1 MGELVKCGGLTLVEL
16 LTTLAVAGIL
26 VASASGGAA
35 HLIEQHRASAA
46 VNQML
51 GAVRFARHAAVA
63 HRTSATLC
71 PADGARSLQP
81 GSARG
86 YPSQENSLQPGSARG
101 YPSQENSSARGN
113 PSQES
118 LQPGSPRGNP
128 SQESCGRRNTWHNG
142 ALVFLDRNAN
152 GRFDG
157 SDALLRRMPRLREG
171 DRFYWRSFRNR
182 SYLMI
187 RPSGLTDWQNG
198 NLLYCPESGDP
209 RFARQ
214 IVINAQARVR
224 HARDSDGDGIVEDA
238 KGRAVEC
245 P

>member
-1 MGELVKCGGLTLVEL
+1 MRRTRIAISHVAGLTLVEL

-26 VASASGGAA
+26 VTAASGGAA
-35 HLIEQHRASAA
+35 HLIDHHRAGAA

-51 GAVRFARHAAVA
+51 GAIRFARHAAVA
-63 HRTSATLC
+63 HRSPATLC
-71 PADGARSLQP
+71 PADGL
-81 GSARG
+81 
-86 YPSQENSLQPGSARG
+86 L
-101 YPSQENSSARGN
+101 
-113 PSQES
+113 
-118 LQPGSPRGNP
+118 
-128 SQESCGRRNTWHNG
+128 CGQRNTWHNG
-142 ALVFLDRNAN
+142 TLVFLDGNAN

-157 SDALLRRMPRLREG
+157 DDVLLRRMPRLREG

-182 SYLMI
+182 TYLMI

-198 NLLYCPESGDP
+198 NLLYCPASGDP

-224 HARDSDGDGIVEDA
+224 HAWDSDGDGVVEDA
-238 KGRAVEC
+238 RGRPVQC

>member
-1 MGELVKCGGLTLVEL
+1 MRRTRIAISHVAGLTLVEL

-26 VASASGGAA
+26 VTAASGGAA
-35 HLIEQHRASAA
+35 HLIDHHRAGAA

-51 GAVRFARHAAVA
+51 GAIRFARHAAVA
-63 HRTSATLC
+63 HRYPATLC
-71 PADGARSLQP
+71 PADGL
-81 GSARG
+81 
-86 YPSQENSLQPGSARG
+86 L
-101 YPSQENSSARGN
+101 
-113 PSQES
+113 
-118 LQPGSPRGNP
+118 
-128 SQESCGRRNTWHNG
+128 CGRRNTWHNG
-142 ALVFLDRNAN
+142 TLVFLDGNAN

-157 SDALLRRMPRLREG
+157 DDVLLRRMPRLREG

-182 SYLMI
+182 TYLMI

-198 NLLYCPESGDP
+198 NLLYCPASGEP

-224 HARDSDGDGIVEDA
+224 HAWDSDGDGVVEDA
-238 KGRAVEC
+238 RGRPVQC

>member
-1 MGELVKCGGLTLVEL
+1 MRVDAGMYRTGAAGLTLVEL

-26 VASASGGAA
+26 VTTASGGTAN
-35 HLIEQHRASAA
+35 LVDQHRASAA

-51 GAVRFARHAAVA
+51 GAIRFARHAAVA
-63 HRTSATLC
+63 HRSPATLC
-71 PADGARSLQP
+71 PADGGQ
-81 GSARG
+81 
-86 YPSQENSLQPGSARG
+86 SQGK
-101 YPSQENSSARGN
+101 
-113 PSQES
+113 
-118 LQPGSPRGNP
+118 
-128 SQESCGRRNTWHNG
+128 CGRRNSWHNG
-142 ALVFLDRNAN
+142 ALVFLDENAN

-157 SDALLRRMPRLREG
+157 SEVLLRRLPPLGEG

-198 NLLYCPESGDP
+198 NFLYCPQGGDP

-224 HARDSDGDGIVEDA
+224 HARDSDGDGVVEDTR
-238 KGRAVEC
+238 GRPVRC
-245 P
+245 PRSA

>member
-1 MGELVKCGGLTLVEL
+1 MYRPGVAGLTLVEL

-26 VASASGGAA
+26 VATASGGAA
-35 HLIEQHRASAA
+35 HLVDQHRAGAA

-51 GAVRFARHAAVA
+51 GAIRFARHAAVA
-63 HRTSATLC
+63 HRSPATLC
-71 PADGARSLQP
+71 PADGAT
-81 GSARG
+81 
-86 YPSQENSLQPGSARG
+86 
-101 YPSQENSSARGN
+101 
-113 PSQES
+113 
-118 LQPGSPRGNP
+118 
-128 SQESCGRRNTWHNG
+128 CGRRNAWHNG
-142 ALVFLDRNAN
+142 ALVFLDENAN

-157 SDALLRRMPRLREG
+157 GDVLLRALPPLREG

-198 NLLYCPESGDP
+198 NFLYCPRGGDP

-238 KGRAVEC
+238 RGRPVAC
-245 P
+245 PRSA

>member
-86 YPSQENSLQPGSARG
+86 HPSQTD
-101 YPSQENSSARGN
+101 SSARGN

>member
-1 MGELVKCGGLTLVEL
+1 MDGPGIRKRHRPPLAPSKGRPARRCNGLTLVEL

-26 VASASGGAA
+26 VTAASGGATQ
-35 HLIEQHRASAA
+35 LMEQHHAGAA

-51 GAVRFARHAAVA
+51 GAIRFARHAAVT
-63 HRTSATLC
+63 HRAFVTLC
-71 PADGARSLQP
+71 PASKAR
-81 GSARG
+81 
-86 YPSQENSLQPGSARG
+86 
-101 YPSQENSSARGN
+101 
-113 PSQES
+113 
-118 LQPGSPRGNP
+118 
-128 SQESCGRRNTWHNG
+128 CGRRNTWHNG
-142 ALVFLDRNAN
+142 ALVFLDRDAN

-157 SDALLRRMPRLREG
+157 SDVLLRRMPPLRDG

-182 SYLMI
+182 TYLMI

-198 NLLYCPESGDP
+198 NILYCPQGGDP

-238 KGRAVEC
+238 RGRPVAC

>member
-1 MGELVKCGGLTLVEL
+1 MSGLVKCGGLTLVEL

-26 VASASGGAA
+26 VASASGGAT
-35 HLIEQHRASAA
+35 HLIEQHRAGAA

-51 GAVRFARHAAVA
+51 GAVRFARHAAVS
-63 HRTSATLC
+63 HRASATLC

-86 YPSQENSLQPGSARG
+86 YPSQENS
-101 YPSQENSSARGN
+101 SARGN
-113 PSQES
+113 PSQE
-118 LQPGSPRGNP
+118 R
-128 SQESCGRRNTWHNG
+128 CGRRNTWHNG
-142 ALVFLDRNAN
+142 ALIFLDRNAN

-157 SDALLRRMPRLREG
+157 SDTLLRRMPRLREG

-198 NLLYCPESGDP
+198 NLLYCPESRDP

>member
-1 MGELVKCGGLTLVEL
+1 MSELVKSGGLTLVEL

-26 VASASGGAA
+26 VASASGGAT

-51 GAVRFARHAAVA
+51 GAVRFARHAAVS
-63 HRTSATLC
+63 HRSSVTLC
-71 PADGARSLQP
+71 PADGAQSLQP

-101 YPSQENSSARGN
+101 YPSQER
-113 PSQES
+113 
-118 LQPGSPRGNP
+118 
-128 SQESCGRRNTWHNG
+128 CGRRNTWHNG

-157 SDALLRRMPRLREG
+157 SDTLLRRMPRLREG

>member
-1 MGELVKCGGLTLVEL
+1 MAGMVVKCTGLTLVEM

-26 VASASGGAA
+26 VASASGGAT

-51 GAVRFARHAAVA
+51 GAIRFARHAAVT
-63 HRTSATLC
+63 HRSSTTLC
-71 PADGARSLQP
+71 PAQAARMDT
-81 GSARG
+81 
-86 YPSQENSLQPGSARG
+86 
-101 YPSQENSSARGN
+101 
-113 PSQES
+113 
-118 LQPGSPRGNP
+118 
-128 SQESCGRRNTWHNG
+128 CGRRNTWHNG
-142 ALVFLDRNAN
+142 TLVFLDSNAN

-157 SDALLRRMPRLREG
+157 TDVLLRRLPRLQEG
-171 DRFYWRSFRNR
+171 DRYYWRSFRNR
-182 SYLMI
+182 TYLLI
-187 RPSGLTDWQNG
+187 RPDGLTDWQNG
-198 NLLYCPESGDP
+198 NFLFCPESGDP

-238 KGRAVEC
+238 RGRAVTC

>member
-1 MGELVKCGGLTLVEL
+1 MGRPCIGEVQRPAAATPRARPAGRCKGLTLVEL

-26 VASASGGAA
+26 VTAASGGAT
-35 HLIEQHRASAA
+35 HMMEQHRADAA
-46 VNQML
+46 VNQMI
-51 GAVRFARHAAVA
+51 GAVRFARHAAVS
-63 HRTSATLC
+63 HRAFVTLC
-71 PADGARSLQP
+71 PANRT
-81 GSARG
+81 R
-86 YPSQENSLQPGSARG
+86 
-101 YPSQENSSARGN
+101 
-113 PSQES
+113 
-118 LQPGSPRGNP
+118 
-128 SQESCGRRNTWHNG
+128 CGRRNTWHNG
-142 ALVFLDRNAN
+142 ALVFLDRDAN

-157 SDALLRRMPRLREG
+157 SDVLLRRMPPLREG

-198 NLLYCPESGDP
+198 NLLYCPQGEDP

-238 KGRAVEC
+238 RGRAVAC

>member
-1 MGELVKCGGLTLVEL
+1 MSGQAVKCAGLTLVEL

-26 VASASGGAA
+26 VASASGGAG
-35 HLIEQHRASAA
+35 HLLGQHRASAS

-51 GAVRFARHAAVA
+51 GAIRFARHAAVA
-63 HRTSATLC
+63 HRSPATLC
-71 PADGARSLQP
+71 PADGAQ
-81 GSARG
+81 
-86 YPSQENSLQPGSARG
+86 
-101 YPSQENSSARGN
+101 
-113 PSQES
+113 S

-128 SQESCGRRNTWHNG
+128 SQESLPPGSPRGSPSQERCGRRNTWHNG

-157 SDALLRRMPRLREG
+157 SDVLLRRMPRLGEG
-171 DRFYWRSFRNR
+171 ERFYWRSFRNR

-198 NLLYCPESGDP
+198 NFLYCPESGDP
-209 RFARQ
+209 RLARQ

-238 KGRAVEC
+238 RGRAVVC

>member
-1 MGELVKCGGLTLVEL
+1 MDGLVKSAGLTLVEL

-26 VASASGGAA
+26 VTAASGGAA
-35 HLIEQHRASAA
+35 HLIGQHRASAA

-63 HRTSATLC
+63 HRSSVTLC
-71 PADGARSLQP
+71 PADGAQSLRP

-86 YPSQENSLQPGSARG
+86 NPSQENSSARG
-101 YPSQENSSARGN
+101 NSSQENSSARGN
-113 PSQES
+113 PSQE
-118 LQPGSPRGNP
+118 R
-128 SQESCGRRNTWHNG
+128 CGRRNTWHNG

-157 SDALLRRMPRLREG
+157 SDVLLRRIPRLGEG
-171 DRFYWRSFRNR
+171 ERFYWRSFRNR

-198 NLLYCPESGDP
+198 NLLYCPASGDP

-238 KGRAVEC
+238 QGRAVDC

>member
-1 MGELVKCGGLTLVEL
+1 MSGQAVKCAGLTLVEL

-26 VASASGGAA
+26 VASASGGAG
-35 HLIEQHRASAA
+35 HLLGQHRASAA

-51 GAVRFARHAAVA
+51 GAIRFARHAAVA
-63 HRTSATLC
+63 HRSPATLC
-71 PADGARSLQP
+71 PADGAQSLQP
-81 GSARG
+81 GSA
-86 YPSQENSLQPGSARG
+86 
-101 YPSQENSSARGN
+101 
-113 PSQES
+113 
-118 LQPGSPRGNP
+118 RGNP

-157 SDALLRRMPRLREG
+157 SDVLLRRMPRLGEG
-171 DRFYWRSFRNR
+171 ERFYWRSFRNR

-198 NLLYCPESGDP
+198 NFLYCPESGDP
-209 RFARQ
+209 RLARQ

-238 KGRAVEC
+238 RGRAVVC

>member
-71 PADGARSLQP
+71 ADGAQSLQP

-86 YPSQENSLQPGSARG
+86 YSSQENGLQPGSARG

-118 LQPGSPRGNP
+118 LQPGSARGNP

>member
-1 MGELVKCGGLTLVEL
+1 MGAIVKCGGLTLVEL

-35 HLIEQHRASAA
+35 HLIEQHRAGAA

-63 HRTSATLC
+63 HRSSTTLC
-71 PADGARSLQP
+71 PADGAQSLQP

-86 YPSQENSLQPGSARG
+86 Y
-101 YPSQENSSARGN
+101 
-113 PSQES
+113 
-118 LQPGSPRGNP
+118 P

-157 SDALLRRMPRLREG
+157 SDALLRRMPRLQEG
-171 DRFYWRSFRNR
+171 DRFYWRSFRNK

>member
-1 MGELVKCGGLTLVEL
+1 MGRVRVAGLTLVEL
-16 LTTLAVAGIL
+16 LITLAVAGIL
-26 VASASGGAA
+26 VAAASGGATQ
-35 HLIEQHRASAA
+35 LIEQHRASAA

-63 HRTSATLC
+63 HRSPATLC
-71 PADGARSLQP
+71 PADGL
-81 GSARG
+81 
-86 YPSQENSLQPGSARG
+86 
-101 YPSQENSSARGN
+101 RGN
-113 PSQES
+113 PSQAAK
-118 LQPGSPRGNP
+118 
-128 SQESCGRRNTWHNG
+128 CGRRNTWHNG

-157 SDALLRRMPRLREG
+157 SDALLRRLPRLQAG

-182 SYLMI
+182 TYLML

-198 NLLYCPESGDP
+198 NLLYCPEGGDP
-209 RFARQ
+209 KLARQ

-224 HARDSDGDGIVEDA
+224 HARDSDSDGIVEDTR
-238 KGRAVEC
+238 GRAVKC

>member
-1 MGELVKCGGLTLVEL
+1 MGAIVKCGGLTLVEL

-35 HLIEQHRASAA
+35 HLIEQHRAGAA

-71 PADGARSLQP
+71 PADGAQSLQP

-86 YPSQENSLQPGSARG
+86 
-101 YPSQENSSARGN
+101 N
-113 PSQES
+113 PSQE
-118 LQPGSPRGNP
+118 R
-128 SQESCGRRNTWHNG
+128 CGRRNTWHNG

-198 NLLYCPESGDP
+198 NFLYCPESGDP

-238 KGRAVEC
+238 RGRAVEC

>member
-1 MGELVKCGGLTLVEL
+1 MKSAGLTLVEL

-26 VASASGGAA
+26 VAAASGGAA
-35 HLIEQHRASAA
+35 HLIGQHRASAA

-63 HRTSATLC
+63 HRSSVTLC

-86 YPSQENSLQPGSARG
+86 N
-101 YPSQENSSARGN
+101 PSQENSSARGN
-113 PSQES
+113 PSRE
-118 LQPGSPRGNP
+118 R
-128 SQESCGRRNTWHNG
+128 CGRRNTWHNG

-157 SDALLRRMPRLREG
+157 SDVLLRRMPRLGEG
-171 DRFYWRSFRNR
+171 ERFYWRSFRNR

-198 NLLYCPESGDP
+198 NLLYCPASGDP

-224 HARDSDGDGIVEDA
+224 HARDSDGDGIVEDV
-238 KGRAVEC
+238 KGRAVDC

>member
-1 MGELVKCGGLTLVEL
+1 MVVKCAGLTLLEL

-26 VASASGGAA
+26 VASASGGATR
-35 HLIEQHRASAA
+35 LIEQHRAGAA

-51 GAVRFARHAAVA
+51 GAVRFTRHAAVT
-63 HRTSATLC
+63 HRSFATLC
-71 PADGARSLQP
+71 PAGDARPERPSQP
-81 GSARG
+81 G
-86 YPSQENSLQPGSARG
+86 
-101 YPSQENSSARGN
+101 
-113 PSQES
+113 
-118 LQPGSPRGNP
+118 
-128 SQESCGRRNTWHNG
+128 CGRRNTWHNG

-157 SDALLRRMPRLREG
+157 KDVLLRRIPPLQDG

-182 SYLMI
+182 SHLML
-187 RPSGLTDWQNG
+187 RPDGLTDWQNG

-238 KGRAVEC
+238 RGRPVAC

>member
-1 MGELVKCGGLTLVEL
+1 MSRIAKSRGLTLVEL

-26 VASASGGAA
+26 VTAASGGATQLVD
-35 HLIEQHRASAA
+35 HHRAGAA

-51 GAVRFARHAAVA
+51 GAIRFARHAAVS
-63 HRTSATLC
+63 HRSAATLC
-71 PADGARSLQP
+71 PADGPRS
-81 GSARG
+81 
-86 YPSQENSLQPGSARG
+86 
-101 YPSQENSSARGN
+101 
-113 PSQES
+113 
-118 LQPGSPRGNP
+118 
-128 SQESCGRRNTWHNG
+128 SCGRRNTWHNG
-142 ALVFLDRNAN
+142 TLVFLDRNAN

-157 SDALLRRMPRLREG
+157 SDVLLRRMPRLGEG

-198 NLLYCPESGDP
+198 NLLYCPASGDS

-224 HARDSDGDGIVEDA
+224 HARDGDGDGIVEDA
-238 KGRAVEC
+238 RGRPVRC

>member
-71 PADGARSLQP
+71 PADGAR
-81 GSARG
+81 
-86 YPSQENSLQPGSARG
+86 SLQPGSARG

>member
-1 MGELVKCGGLTLVEL
+1 MMNELVKSAGLTLVEL

-26 VASASGGAA
+26 VTAASGGAA
-35 HLIEQHRASAA
+35 HLIGQHRASAA

-51 GAVRFARHAAVA
+51 GAVRFARHAAVS
-63 HRTSATLC
+63 HRSPVTLC
-71 PADGARSLQP
+71 PADGAQSLQP

-86 YPSQENSLQPGSARG
+86 N
-101 YPSQENSSARGN
+101 PSQENSSARGN
-113 PSQES
+113 PSQA
-118 LQPGSPRGNP
+118 R
-128 SQESCGRRNTWHNG
+128 CGRRNTWHNG

-157 SDALLRRMPRLREG
+157 SDVLLRRMPRLGEG
-171 DRFYWRSFRNR
+171 ERFYWRSFRNR

-198 NLLYCPESGDP
+198 NFLYCPASGDP

-238 KGRAVEC
+238 QGRAVDC

>member
-1 MGELVKCGGLTLVEL
+1 MYRPGVAGLTLVEL

-26 VASASGGAA
+26 VATASGGAA
-35 HLIEQHRASAA
+35 HLVDQHRAGAA

-51 GAVRFARHAAVA
+51 GAIRFARHAAVA
-63 HRTSATLC
+63 HRSPATLC
-71 PADGARSLQP
+71 PADG
-81 GSARG
+81 GT
-86 YPSQENSLQPGSARG
+86 
-101 YPSQENSSARGN
+101 
-113 PSQES
+113 
-118 LQPGSPRGNP
+118 
-128 SQESCGRRNTWHNG
+128 CGRRNTWHNG
-142 ALVFLDRNAN
+142 ALVFLDENAN

-157 SDALLRRMPRLREG
+157 GDALLRRLPPLGEG

-198 NLLYCPESGDP
+198 NFLYCPQGGDP
-209 RFARQ
+209 RYARQ

-238 KGRAVEC
+238 RGRPVRC
-245 P
+245 PRSA

>member
-1 MGELVKCGGLTLVEL
+1 MYRPGVAGLTLVEL

-26 VASASGGAA
+26 VATASGGGAR
-35 HLIEQHRASAA
+35 LVDQHRAGAA

-51 GAVRFARHAAVA
+51 GAIRFARHAAVA
-63 HRTSATLC
+63 HRSPATLC
-71 PADGARSLQP
+71 PADG
-81 GSARG
+81 GH
-86 YPSQENSLQPGSARG
+86 PSQNK
-101 YPSQENSSARGN
+101 
-113 PSQES
+113 
-118 LQPGSPRGNP
+118 
-128 SQESCGRRNTWHNG
+128 CGQRNAWHNG
-142 ALVFLDRNAN
+142 ALVFLDENAN

-157 SDALLRRMPRLREG
+157 GDVLLSRLPPLGEG

-198 NLLYCPESGDP
+198 NFLYCSRGGDP

-238 KGRAVEC
+238 RGRPVAC
-245 P
+245 PRSA

>member
-1 MGELVKCGGLTLVEL
+1 MMNGLVKSAGLTLVEL

-26 VASASGGAA
+26 VAAASGGAA
-35 HLIEQHRASAA
+35 HLIGQHRASAA

-63 HRTSATLC
+63 HRSSVTLC
-71 PADGARSLQP
+71 PADGAQSLQP

-86 YPSQENSLQPGSARG
+86 HPSQENSSARG
-101 YPSQENSSARGN
+101 HPSQENSSARGN
-113 PSQES
+113 PSQE
-118 LQPGSPRGNP
+118 R
-128 SQESCGRRNTWHNG
+128 CGRRNTWHNG

-157 SDALLRRMPRLREG
+157 SDVLLRRMPRLGEG
-171 DRFYWRSFRNR
+171 ERFYWRSFRNR

-198 NLLYCPESGDP
+198 NLLYCPASGDP

-224 HARDSDGDGIVEDA
+224 HARDSDGDGIVEDV
-238 KGRAVEC
+238 KGRAVDC

>member
-1 MGELVKCGGLTLVEL
+1 MMNGLVKSAGLTLVEL

-26 VASASGGAA
+26 VAAASGGAA
-35 HLIEQHRASAA
+35 HLIGQHRASAA

-63 HRTSATLC
+63 HRSSVTLC
-71 PADGARSLQP
+71 PADGAQSLQP

-86 YPSQENSLQPGSARG
+86 N
-101 YPSQENSSARGN
+101 PSQENSSARGN
-113 PSQES
+113 PSQE
-118 LQPGSPRGNP
+118 R
-128 SQESCGRRNTWHNG
+128 CGRRNTWHNG

-157 SDALLRRMPRLREG
+157 SDVLLRRMPRLGEG
-171 DRFYWRSFRNR
+171 ERFYWRSFRNR

-198 NLLYCPESGDP
+198 NLLYCPASGDP

-238 KGRAVEC
+238 QGRAVDC